1 MATGPLTGT
10 RYAVRGTR
18 PRSERRFQKWVAG
31 LLAPTRSVTNRHA
44 TNPDGTTDGKDAGG
58 TGGRFPRQL
67 PGQQQCGS
75 AAANPMMEEFA
86 GRTRRASF
94 IRPPRDIAFFDLAA
108 MDAS

>member
-10 RYAVRGTR
+10 RYATEFRAQISKVG
-18 PRSERRFQKWVAG
+18 RRIVGAC
-31 LLAPTRSVTNRHA
+31 PSVTNRHA

-58 TGGRFPRQL
+58 TGGRFRRQL

-94 IRPPRDIAFFDLAA
+94 IRPPARGIALFDLAA
-108 MDAS
+108 MNAS